1 MVSQETMFFWNLA
14 PGDTGFLQA
23 PEIFTMNRRGDRG
36 SSRVRCYRK
45 QQQDRLVNSFPVE
58 LYMYTHR
65 YYTHNIYIYTY
76 IYIISSILN
85 SFIGISPKPRQLNS
99 PPQ

>member
-65 YYTHNIYIYTY
+65 YYTHNIYIY
-76 IYIISSILN
+76 IYIL
-85 SFIGISPKPRQLNS
+85 FPAF
-99 PPQ
+99 